1 MIQPK
6 CHAIV
11 CGIIFITMVSKLVAE
26 ETRFDV
32 DPIQKRIQKQI
43 DLEQIPSLAV
53 AVVSNGDII
62 WEKGFGWADKAR
74 RIPATEHTMY
84 SLASISK
91 PITATGIMKLVENGQ
106 LDLDRPVNA

>member
-1 MIQPK
+1 
-6 CHAIV
+6 
-11 CGIIFITMVSKLVAE
+11 MVSKLVAE

-32 DPIQKRIQKQI
+32 DPIQKRIQKQM

-74 RIPATEHTMY
+74 RIPATEHTKAGLY
-84 SLASISK
+84 RDKRNSGPSF
-91 PITATGIMKLVENGQ
+91 
-106 LDLDRPVNA
+106 